1 MKKPIYYYEE
11 GHPHCDAYNLG
22 PCCPPPPHPHPC
34 PPPCPPPKPHYH
46 GKVSVVGR
54 TVLTVKYVDRH
65 GHYQT
70 FDIKDGET
78 YEITAVSST
87 RGICTFAG
95 RIVDFD
101 ERELLIDCAREG
113 EAHIYNIPF
122 KYIWDINDID
132 YVYEQDDP
140 VLIRPL
146 LEVIAKE
153 WNDREELIIKP
164 EPIPLEYHSKK
175 VGDSNE

>member
-1 MKKPIYYYEE
+1 M
-11 GHPHCDAYNLG
+11 N
-22 PCCPPPPHPHPC
+22 
-34 PPPCPPPKPHYH
+34 
-46 GKVSVVGR
+46 R
-54 TVLTVKYVDRH
+54 
-65 GHYQT
+65 
-70 FDIKDGET
+70 
-78 YEITAVSST
+78 YEIIKKVPELHLHLSLKNMIDKTDKDVDIYKEKLISLLT
-87 RGICTFAG
+87 TEFREYILEPGPKEGVHYIFRG

-132 YVYEQDDP
+132 YVYEPDDP
-140 VLIRPL
+140 TSIRPL
-146 LEVIAKE
+146 LEVVAKE
-153 WNDREELIIKP
+153 WNDREELIISP